1 MAHYP
6 NELHYAKSHEW
17 VRREED
23 GSYTV
28 GITEHAQE
36 LLGDMV
42 YVELPEVGDDVVAGD
57 ECGVVESVKAASDI
71 YSPVTGE
78 VIAINEKLA
87 DAPEKVNKDPYGAG
101 WLFRVK
107 ASDETE
113 IDDLLDA
120 DSYAEHVESEE
131 H

>member
-6 NELHYAKSHEW
+6 SELYYAKSHEW
-17 VRREED
+17 VRRDDD
-23 GSYTV
+23 GNYTV
-28 GITEHAQE
+28 GISEHAQE

-42 YVELPEVGDDVVAGD
+42 FVELPEIGSELAAGD
-57 ECGVVESVKAASDI
+57 EAGVVESVKAASDVYTPI
-71 YSPVTGE
+71 SGE
-78 VIAINEKLA
+78 IIAVNEKLA
-87 DAPEKVNKDPYGAG
+87 DAPEKVNKDPYGTG

-120 DSYAEHVESEE
+120 AEYAEHVESEE

>member
-6 NELHYAKSHEW
+6 SELYYAKSHEW
-17 VRREED
+17 VRRDDD
-23 GSYTV
+23 GFYTV

-42 YVELPEVGDDVVAGD
+42 FVELPDVGSEVAAGD
-57 ECGVVESVKAASDI
+57 EAGVVESVKAASDV
-71 YSPVTGE
+71 YSPISGE
-78 VIAINEKLA
+78 VIAVNEKLS
-87 DAPEKVNKDPYGAG
+87 DAPEKVNKDPYASG

-120 DSYAEHVESEE
+120 AEYAEHVESEE

>member
-1 MAHYP
+1 MSNYP
-6 NELHYAKSHEW
+6 SELHYAKSHEW
-17 VRREED
+17 VRRDED
-23 GSYTV
+23 GHYTV

-42 YVELPEVGDDVVAGD
+42 YVELPEKGSEVAAGD
-57 ECGVVESVKAASDI
+57 EAGVVESVKAASDI
-71 YSPVTGE
+71 YSPITGE

-87 DAPEKVNKDPYGAG
+87 DNPEKVNKDPYGTG

-107 ASDETE
+107 AADESE
-113 IDDLLDA
+113 MDDLMDA
-120 DSYAEHVESEE
+120 DDYAEHVESEE